1 VLIVQNDVGNKYS
14 PTVIAAAI
22 TSKLDKAKLPTHID
36 IYAEEFGLSKNSVVL
51 LEQIRTLDKRRLREK
66 MGHLDEILMQKVNDA
81 ITISFGLVPEQ
92 YERQEL
98 TAAAGTQAGGIVT
111 A

>member
-1 VLIVQNDVGNKYS
+1 
-14 PTVIAAAI
+14 
-22 TSKLDKAKLPTHID
+22 
-36 IYAEEFGLSKNSVVL
+36 
-51 LEQIRTLDKRRLREK
+51 
-66 MGHLDEILMQKVNDA
+66 MQKVNDA